1 MVYVCLFTL
10 WLFNIAMEHGP
21 FIDGL
26 PMKNGGSFHGY
37 VSHGST
43 HSMMRRRLQAETYYG
58 DVIPAEPATTSNSAW
73 AGAKSSTASITSIA
87 NIQT

>member
-1 MVYVCLFTL
+1 MAVLV
-10 WLFNIAMEHGP
+10 M
-21 FIDGL
+21 DL
-26 PMKNGGSFHGY
+26 PIQWWG
-37 VSHGST
+37 
-43 HSMMRRRLQAETYYG
+43 RRLQAETYYG

>member
-1 MVYVCLFTL
+1 M
-10 WLFNIAMEHGP
+10 AMLVM
-21 FIDGL
+21 DL
-26 PMKNGGSFHGY
+26 PIQWWG
-37 VSHGST
+37 
-43 HSMMRRRLQAETYYG
+43 RRLQAETYYG